1 MKYVADLN
9 AAPKITVPN
18 GITVTPAS
26 GQRINLENPV
36 TYTLS
41 TKITTRNLDG
51 NGGTGTGN
59 KYRRRVLFE

>member
-41 TKITTRNLDG
+41 TKNNDSKPGR
-51 NGGTGTGN
+51 
-59 KYRRRVLFE
+59 